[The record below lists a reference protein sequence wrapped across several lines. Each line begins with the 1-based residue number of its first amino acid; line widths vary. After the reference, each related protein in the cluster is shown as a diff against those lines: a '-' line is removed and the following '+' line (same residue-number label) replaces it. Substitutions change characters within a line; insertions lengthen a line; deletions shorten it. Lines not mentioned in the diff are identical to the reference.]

1 MMKSEFLTL
10 RANLLGGMNDYILN
24 VIGDDNIT
32 EVWQTEAVP
41 DECSEDELIEI
52 ADDDELWGSI
62 CYLFG
67 NLIAGY
73 ARK

>member
-24 VIGDDNIT
+24 VIGDDDIT

-41 DECSEDELIEI
+41 DECDEDELMEI
-52 ADDDELWGSI
+52 AEDDKLWDSI

-73 ARK
+73 ARR

>member
-1 MMKSEFLTL
+1 MMKTDFLML

-32 EVWQTEAVP
+32 EAWQTRAIP
-41 DECSEDELIEI
+41 DECSEDELMEI
-52 ADDDELWGSI
+52 ADDDELWNGI

-67 NLIAGY
+67 YLIAGY
-73 ARK
+73 TKR